1 MVSLFSKLSLKQT
14 MSKDLEMNKL
24 LNSLMK
30 ISKQSE
36 NYPKN
41 KILLK
46 TFLIQLLQVFM
57 DIISLKKD

>member
-1 MVSLFSKLSLKQT
+1 MVSLFSKQLLKLT
-14 MSKDLEMNKL
+14 MLKDLEMNKL

-30 ISKQSE
+30 INKQSE
-36 NYPKN
+36 NYLKN

>member
-1 MVSLFSKLSLKQT
+1 MDSLYSKLSLKQT
-14 MSKDLEMNKL
+14 TLKDLEMNKL

-30 ISKQSE
+30 INKQSE

-46 TFLIQLLQVFM
+46 TFLILLHQVFM